1 MGLGVNVR
9 RLREQA
15 GMQQAELA
23 VPLESGL
30 AALPAELADK
40 VQISRTMM
48 CQIERSMKIP
58 SLPVGVAIAKA
69 LGTTAEQLLEE

>member
-9 RLREQA
+9 RLREKA
-15 GMQQAELA
+15 GLQQAELA
-23 VPLESGL
+23 DRVG
-30 AALPAELADK
+30 
-40 VQISRTMM
+40 ISRAMI

>member
-15 GMQQAELA
+15 GMQQ
-23 VPLESGL
+23 
-30 AALPAELADK
+30 AELADK

-48 CQIERSMKIP
+48 CQIERSMKIL
-58 SLPVGVAIAKA
+58 SLPVGVAIAKV
-69 LGTTAEQLLEE
+69 LGTTAEKLLEE

>member
-9 RLREQA
+9 RLREKA

-23 VPLESGL
+23 
-30 AALPAELADK
+30 DK
-40 VQISRTMM
+40 VRISRTMM
-48 CQIERSMKIP
+48 CQIEHGMKIP

-69 LGTTAEQLLEE
+69 LGTTAEKLMDE

>member
-23 VPLESGL
+23 
-30 AALPAELADK
+30 DK
-40 VQISRTMM
+40 VQISWTMM

-58 SLPVGVAIAKA
+58 SLPVGVAIAKV

>member
-15 GMQQAELA
+15 GMQQ
-23 VPLESGL
+23 
-30 AALPAELADK
+30 AELADK

-69 LGTTAEQLLEE
+69 LGTTAEQLLEK

>member
-23 VPLESGL
+23 
-30 AALPAELADK
+30 DK

-48 CQIERSMKIP
+48 CQIERNMKIP
-58 SLPVGVAIAKA
+58 SLPVGVAIAKV
-69 LGTTAEQLLEE
+69 LGTTAEKLLEE

>member
-23 VPLESGL
+23 
-30 AALPAELADK
+30 DK

-48 CQIERSMKIP
+48 
-58 SLPVGVAIAKA
+58 
-69 LGTTAEQLLEE
+69 

>member
-23 VPLESGL
+23 
-30 AALPAELADK
+30 DK
-40 VQISRTMM
+40 VQISRTMR

-69 LGTTAEQLLEE
+69 LGTTAKQLLEE

>member
-23 VPLESGL
+23 
-30 AALPAELADK
+30 DK

-48 CQIERSMKIP
+48 CQIECSMKIP
-58 SLPVGVAIAKA
+58 SLPVGVAIAKV
-69 LGTTAEQLLEE
+69 LGTTAEKLLEE